1 MTETEFCER
10 VIAMFGKLILDAM
23 DALAEIEHAGVAA
36 PGGDVRV
43 QGGVRIAVEE
53 RGLFAMERMQSLPRG
68 SLLLRGHS
76 ARSDSKS
83 RRNHALL
90 EGKSGPALRQQ
101 TKIGATVRSMQQ
113 WLLAVVGV
121 LESLYE
127 QRGPS
132 GVLT

>member
-53 RGLFAMERMQSLPRG
+53 RGLFAMERMQSLPPRIIA
-68 SLLLRGHS
+68 L
-76 ARSDSKS
+76 ARTFRNAPDSKT
-83 RRNHALL
+83 RAYITALL

-101 TKIGATVRSMQQ
+101 TKIGATVHARMQQ
-113 WLLAVVGV
+113 WLLAVVRRAGIAI
-121 LESLYE
+121 
-127 QRGPS
+127 
-132 GVLT
+132 